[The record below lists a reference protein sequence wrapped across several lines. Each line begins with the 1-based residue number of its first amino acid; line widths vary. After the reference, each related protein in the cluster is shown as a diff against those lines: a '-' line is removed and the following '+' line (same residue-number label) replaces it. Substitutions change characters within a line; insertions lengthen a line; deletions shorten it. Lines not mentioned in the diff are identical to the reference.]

1 MKSFSGRRRLSIGPT
16 LITALVLAALI
27 PALLAAWLLSTNS
40 SQSINTLAENAM
52 SQAAH
57 RVDVGAL
64 AHLGESHTV
73 VNALVPPFV
82 ATGAEAE
89 RTRNW
94 LKDTAAFETMAYALT
109 QQSPNVPYLYMG
121 TADGSFFGLERE
133 SHGFV
138 VREIRPG
145 DSGRKHFLID
155 HPGDRS
161 QLVRTETQI
170 YDPRK
175 RPWYQL
181 ALSTGQRTFT
191 DVYRSAVKAQ
201 FDLTLAHPIFDTDG
215 RSVLGVVAVD
225 MSLARLTDLIRS
237 SRISEH
243 AVTYLVDSQGLLV
256 ASSVEED
263 LSVEVNNKFQRLSP
277 LQSQDPL
284 VRESFTQLSAQ
295 YRDSLRHNPGL
306 VRLDTD
312 SDWKQLLGLGS
323 NRLIALQRPF
333 GQKYN
338 LNWQLIVVA
347 PESDFTSQVIQ
358 ARQVAL
364 GALAALIGLA
374 GVLAYLVAKGLSG
387 QFQLLNASATAVG
400 AGQVPEVQ
408 QQTGFKEVH
417 LLSKVLHD
425 SAQSIQTSTREIQEK
440 NEQLREAA
448 LMLEERV
455 RQRTA
460 ELAASREEALAA
472 VKAKAG
478 FLAVMSHEIRTP
490 LNGVV
495 GMSDLLRET
504 PLTEAQQDLLGVL
517 KVSSEQLLSVVDDIL
532 DFSRIEAGKLTLEQQ
547 AFDLRAAIRQAHD
560 ILMLR
565 AQEKGLHLAMHIA
578 ADVPQAVIGD
588 ITRLR
593 QVLINLLSNAIKFTN
608 QGEVTLRVWQEP
620 DAQGTVLNFSVSD
633 TGVGIKPASIGAL
646 FQPFAQGDTST
657 TRVYGGTGLGLM
669 ICKHLVEMMGGQIT
683 VNSQPGVGS
692 TFRFTIR
699 SAAVDP
705 ARIPTDGVA
714 ELPCATDQ
722 QRVLVVDD
730 NPINLKVACAMLQ
743 HLGYTPDTAI
753 NGRLALVAVAQAWQ
767 LGRPFDVV
775 LLDSHMPE
783 LDGTATAQAMLEQ
796 WGAQAPAMV
805 GVSASSLGEDRQ
817 RCLDAGMAEYLP
829 KPLNLEHLAH
839 TLRRLTERPHPE
851 EHLAG
856 LQNGEAASGSEPDPI
871 QAAQTIWIDPE
882 RWEAFAEFD
891 DATGSLRREIIGE
904 FLASLASRTA
914 EIVRAVHA
922 GDAQALRH
930 ATHVLKGSAG
940 NVGAQELARLCEDI
954 ERQAGQPERARGL
967 LPALEQAAQATAE
980 ALNAL

>member
-1 MKSFSGRRRLSIGPT
+1 MNLFSSRRLPIGNT
-16 LITALVLAALI
+16 LIAALVLAALI

-64 AHLGESHTV
+64 AHLGEAHTV
-73 VNALVPPFV
+73 VNALVPPFSG
-82 ATGAEAE
+82 TDAEAA

-94 LKDTAAFETMAYALT
+94 LVDTAAFETMAYALT

-121 TADGSFFGLERE
+121 TANGSFFGVERE
-133 SHGFV
+133 DQGFV
-138 VREIRPG
+138 AREIRPG
-145 DSGRKHFLID
+145 DPGRKHFLIG

-161 QLVRTETQI
+161 QLLREETQV

-181 ALSTGQRTFT
+181 ALSTGQRSFT
-191 DVYRSAVKAQ
+191 DVYRSAVKSQ
-201 FDLTLAHPIFDTDG
+201 FDLTLAHPIFDTDN
-215 RSVLGVVAVD
+215 RTVLGVVAVD

-237 SRISEH
+237 SRISEN

-256 ASSVEED
+256 ASSVEEE
-263 LSVEVNNKFQRLSP
+263 LSLLVNNKFQRLSP

-295 YRDSLRHNPGL
+295 YRDTLRRDPGL
-306 VRLDTD
+306 LRLDTA
-312 SDWKQLLGLGS
+312 SGWRQWLGMGS
-323 NRLIALQRPF
+323 SRLIALQRPF
-333 GQKYN
+333 GQKYQ

-347 PESDFTSQVIQ
+347 PESDFTKQVIQ
-358 ARQVAL
+358 ARKVAL
-364 GALAALIGLA
+364 LALAGLISLG
-374 GVLAYLVAKGLSG
+374 GVLAFLVARGLSG

-400 AGQVPEVQ
+400 AGQVPGVQ
-408 QQTGFKEVH
+408 QKTGFREVH
-417 LLSKVLHD
+417 HLSKVLHD
-425 SAQSIQTSTREIQEK
+425 SARSLHASTREIHEK

-495 GMSDLLRET
+495 GMSHLLRET
-504 PLTEAQQDLLGVL
+504 PLTSGQQEMLGVL
-517 KVSSEQLLSVVDDIL
+517 EVSSEQLLSVVDDIL
-532 DFSRIEAGKLTLEQQ
+532 DFSRIESGKLALENN

-565 AQEKGLHLAMHIA
+565 AQEKGLHLSLHIA
-578 ADVPQAVIGD
+578 ADVPKVVMGD

-593 QVLINLLSNAIKFTN
+593 QVLINLLSNAIKFTH

-620 DAQGTVLNFSVSD
+620 SAEGTMLSFSVSD
-633 TGVGIKPASIGAL
+633 TGVGIRQERIGEL
-646 FQPFAQGDTST
+646 FQPFAQGDTSI

-669 ICKHLVEMMGGQIT
+669 ICKHLVEMMGGHIT
-683 VNSQPGVGS
+683 VNSQPGAGS

-699 SAAVDP
+699 SAAADP
-705 ARIPTDGVA
+705 ALLPVA
-714 ELPCATDQ
+714 QASELPRASHQ

-730 NPINLKVACAMLQ
+730 NLINLKVASAMLQ
-743 HLGYTPDTAI
+743 RLGYEHQAVTS
-753 NGRLALVAVAQAWQ
+753 GRQALDATKLAMRE
-767 LGRPFDVV
+767 GRPYALV
-775 LLDSHMPE
+775 LLDSHMPD
-783 LDGTATAQAMLEQ
+783 LDGIATARSLQAQ
-796 WGAQAPAMV
+796 WGPQTPVMI

-817 RCLDAGMAEYLP
+817 RCLEAGMADYLP
-829 KPLNLEHLAH
+829 KPLDLEQLAH
-839 TLRRLTERPHPE
+839 TLRRLAPQPATVASDRTSAED
-851 EHLAG
+851 L
-856 LQNGEAASGSEPDPI
+856 AASANAGDSDRL
-871 QAAQTIWIDPE
+871 IDPQ

-891 DATGSLRREIIGE
+891 DDSGNLRREIVGDFLHSLPERVSEIG
-904 FLASLASRTA
+904 
-914 EIVRAVHA
+914 RAAVA
-922 GDAQALRH
+922 GDTAALRH
-930 ATHVLKGSAG
+930 ASHVLKGAAG
-940 NVGAQELARLCEDI
+940 NVGAEGLVRCCEDI
-954 ERQAGQPERARGL
+954 ERQAHKAPQIGWLIREI
-967 LPALEQAAQATAE
+967 ESVSQATA
-980 ALNAL
+980 NALKEM